1 MKQTMQDKWYKS
13 PKENYKLES
22 STCLVCDGTG
32 DQPETKESVLN
43 G

>member
-1 MKQTMQDKWYKS
+1 MLQTMTDKTRKS